1 MSKSWCTSF
10 QMSVF
15 QLAKTPKVYVQS
27 ITIEKDYT
35 YLTYEHFKLLFKII
49 KLSNIHLKEKKILK
63 TNLHSG

>member
-35 YLTYEHFKLLFKII
+35 HLTYEHFKLLFKII
-49 KLSNIHLKEKKILK
+49 KHSSERKKKNTKNQLA
-63 TNLHSG
+63 

>member
-1 MSKSWCTSF
+1 MSKSWWTSF

-15 QLAKTPKVYVQS
+15 QLTKTPKVYVQS

>member
-15 QLAKTPKVYVQS
+15 QLTKTPKVYVQS
-27 ITIEKDYT
+27 ITIEKDYI

-49 KLSNIHLKEKKILK
+49 KHSSERKKNTKNQLA
-63 TNLHSG
+63 

>member
-1 MSKSWCTSF
+1 
-10 QMSVF
+10 MSVF

>member
-15 QLAKTPKVYVQS
+15 QLTKTPKVYVQS

-49 KLSNIHLKEKKILK
+49 KLSNIHLKEKKY
-63 TNLHSG
+63 

>member
-1 MSKSWCTSF
+1 
-10 QMSVF
+10 MSVF

-49 KLSNIHLKEKKILK
+49 KHSSERKKILK

>member
-27 ITIEKDYT
+27 ITIEKDYI

-49 KLSNIHLKEKKILK
+49 KHSSERKKILK

>member
-1 MSKSWCTSF
+1 
-10 QMSVF
+10 MSVF
-15 QLAKTPKVYVQS
+15 QLTKTPKVYVQS

-63 TNLHSG
+63 TNLHSRRSSS